1 MLTLLSNQQLLTV
14 PIYVVAMI
22 FTVANAMVSDR
33 YQQRTPFI
41 LIGVSTGIVGFVCL
55 LAIPHPQLPGL
66 TYGMLFLATS
76 GIYMSLVPTLCF
88 IGSSLVTP
96 R

>member
-1 MLTLLSNQQLLTV
+1 MTV

-22 FTVANAMVSDR
+22 FTILNAVLSDR
-33 YQQRTPFI
+33 YKQRTPFI
-41 LIGVSTGIVGFVCL
+41 LLGVSVGIVGFACL

-66 TYGMLFLATS
+66 TYGMLFVATS

-88 IGSSLVTP
+88 IGMIIYS
-96 R
+96 